1 MSWDVLS
8 SKCGDVRMFLN
19 IAFSEKKNPND
30 VLPDVLSDCPSL
42 YTLDMSSLMIRD
54 RSSCI

>member
-19 IAFSEKKNPND
+19 IAFSEKKIQMMFFP
-30 VLPDVLSDCPSL
+30 
-42 YTLDMSSLMIRD
+42 MF
-54 RSSCI
+54 